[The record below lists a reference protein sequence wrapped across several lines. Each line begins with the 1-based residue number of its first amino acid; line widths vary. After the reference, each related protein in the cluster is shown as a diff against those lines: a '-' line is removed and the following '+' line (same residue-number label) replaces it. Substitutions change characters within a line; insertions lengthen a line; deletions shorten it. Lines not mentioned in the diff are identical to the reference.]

1 MRAGCHQTRRPLT
14 ICFFII
20 ATLLGNYGVF
30 LCSLLVVKRYVG
42 YTSGGCGRVNM
53 SGTATIFRAVGLF
66 FFFQCLM
73 WCVLKEW
80 HWTLYLFSSINTIQS
95 PVCVGLNLRSHLTPL
110 VKIYLLV
117 SMLVSCDLWLFVF
130 LFFFGYVKFL
140 VFIFNQ
146 FTC

>member
-30 LCSLLVVKRYVG
+30 LCSLLIVKRYVG

-66 FFFQCLM
+66 FFFSM
-73 WCVLKEW
+73 PDV
-80 HWTLYLFSSINTIQS
+80 
-95 PVCVGLNLRSHLTPL
+95 VCSERMALNSLS
-110 VKIYLLV
+110 
-117 SMLVSCDLWLFVF
+117 
-130 LFFFGYVKFL
+130 LFFYKYNTVTCVCGIKL
-140 VFIFNQ
+140 AISSHSPCQNLFISLHASEL
-146 FTC
+146 